1 MKHRK
6 QSKCAYE
13 HARTAVVALVAGEKA
28 ATTTTKTR
36 KPNEFSTALSEKKLA
51 KLRPV

>member
-13 HARTAVVALVAGEKA
+13 RAQMAMVALVAGEKVE
-28 ATTTTKTR
+28 TTTTKTR